1 MAAAPGTAAYI
12 WEVPPGWTI
21 TSGGGSNKITV
32 TPGDGAGAITLSVSN
47 GVCSSAPISIVPDRN
62 LAKSELS
69 FPNVFS
75 PNNDGNNDTWAIRNL
90 QNYPQ
95 NELTVLNR
103 WGNEVYKAKGYSDN
117 WDGDNLSEGTYFYVA
132 SVKMC
137 DGAENVF
144 KGFVTIVR

>member
-1 MAAAPGTAAYI
+1 MF
-12 WEVPPGWTI
+12 
-21 TSGGGSNKITV
+21 NF
-32 TPGDGAGAITLSVSN
+32 
-47 GVCSSAPISIVPDRN
+47 
-62 LAKSELS
+62 

-75 PNNDGNNDTWAIRNL
+75 PNNDGNNDTWVIRNL

-103 WGNEVYKAKGYSDN
+103 WGNEVYKAKGYSGN

-137 DGAENVF
+137 DGGEKVF